1 MPLRLVPLYL
11 DTWFSFWPPGTKDN
25 DDELMVPNNNNNN
38 NSNNNNPHSYENNI
52 LLGKEKTLV
61 YMYVVIKFKHSS
73 WLL

>member
-25 DDELMVPNNNNNN
+25 DDELMVPNNNN